1 MYCTRPAREPL
12 LPRPGRPEAFCQKT
26 LRGGVLHSGVLNMS
40 LTSVSPVPP
49 PAKRVPATILTGFL
63 GAGKTS
69 LIQNLVRSVP
79 RGARFAFLIN
89 EFGSVGLDK
98 TQLTGCGLANCQD
111 EDVLELANGCICC
124 TVADDFLPAMR
135 KILDRNPDH
144 ILIETSGLALP
155 RPLVR
160 AFAWPDIKTRAVVHG
175 VIAVVDAYALAHNDY
190 TEDRLALERQRQAD
204 PALDHESPIQEV
216 FWDQVGCADLVI
228 LNKCDKITADQGLA
242 VKRELTKKLPRV
254 KCVSSHAASVPPELF
269 FDLENLEDKRHPG
282 STDPDAH
289 HDDDDED
296 HHHDDHDHEAFVSHV
311 LHLGPVE
318 DAASLQIQLGAPRPD
333 TPDFAGQRLSISP
346 WSRPPR
352 GAARN
357 REPIHTLVRP
367 SLVCLMKR
375 RTLCWCLSG
384 YVLWLK
390 QRCARLCGIF

>member
-1 MYCTRPAREPL
+1 MA
-12 LPRPGRPEAFCQKT
+12 
-26 LRGGVLHSGVLNMS
+26 
-40 LTSVSPVPP
+40 LTSVSPVPL
-49 PAKRVPATILTGFL
+49 KRVPATILTGFL

-98 TQLTGCGLANCQD
+98 TQLTGCGLENCQD

-155 RPLVR
+155 RPLVK
-160 AFAWPDIKTRAVVHG
+160 AFEWPDIKTRAVVHG

-242 VKRELTKKLPRV
+242 VKRELAKKLPRV

-269 FDLENLEDKRHPG
+269 FDLENLEDKRP
-282 STDPDAH
+282 PDSDH
-289 HDDDDED
+289 DHDHDHDDE
-296 HHHDDHDHEAFVSHV
+296 HHHDDHDHDAFVSHV

-318 DAASLQIQLGAPRPD
+318 DAASLQTQLE
-333 TPDFAGQRLSISP
+333 L
-346 WSRPPR
+346 
-352 GAARN
+352 
-357 REPIHTLVRP
+357 LVRTHP
-367 SLVCLMKR
+367 ILRVKGYLYRPGLVR
-375 RTLCWCLSG
+375 REVLQGTGSQFTRWFDRAWLPHETPHSVLVFIGLSPLSETELRSG
-384 YVLWLK
+384 LRDFL
-390 QRCARLCGIF
+390 A